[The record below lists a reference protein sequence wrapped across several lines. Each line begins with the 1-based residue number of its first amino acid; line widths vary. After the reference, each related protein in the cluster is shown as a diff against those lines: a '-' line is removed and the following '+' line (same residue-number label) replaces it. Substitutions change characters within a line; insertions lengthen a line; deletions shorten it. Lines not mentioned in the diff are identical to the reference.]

1 MKYTHPF
8 AIVLEKNVLI
18 IALLY
23 GHVDGAGA
31 ESERGEGALAESGLA
46 EQLKH
51 GVALRHCGYAFGQI
65 AVGAHVV

>member
-23 GHVDGAGA
+23 SHVDGAGA
-31 ESERGEGALAESGLA
+31 ESERGEGALAESCLA

-51 GVALRHCGYAFGQI
+51 GIALRHCGYAFGKI
-65 AVGAHVV
+65 AVGAHIV